1 MAVPEFTITGDLPAF
16 TGVQLA
22 HYGSVIVRA
31 DPPFLPLPAELKTL
45 VEPPPIPVGED
56 GTFTV
61 NLAAVEGLVYK
72 LSLSPRH
79 LFDTLMF
86 AAQPEGTTKDLSELL
101 PVLAPSGMTPYVR
114 GASAYEVALADGFE
128 GTEAEW
134 LASLVGL
141 PGDDGDPGLSA
152 YDVALAAGFIGTVGQ
167 WLASLAAPAGERVAV
182 MGDSIAAVG
191 TFALHGTTWPAATC
205 ETSDQCL
212 ELVGS
217 TATGGETTTQ
227 IAAHIYD
234 TLLFS
239 PTVILFTGGANDLA
253 AGSSLATF
261 QGNVTTIADKSR
273 DADALFVPSNITPL
287 PNLGAGGQADLLAWN
302 AWLAEFTAARDLPL
316 LDFHALL
323 TDGGTGFASG
333 YNSGDNIHPSQ
344 AAHVAMANLARA
356 TLAARGIGLIGR
368 PERRALGRGNLVVD
382 PMLVNGSPISLNWSW
397 TPATGHTGTKV
408 VDPDFRGFAFRDVV
422 SGAAGGLGQFNTQTI
437 TVVPGQRLVVSAEN
451 RVDVSTATAAS
462 FKGLRF
468 EIWWGGPPWVTPLV
482 QGFIAP
488 RDIARW
494 EYEVDV
500 PAGVTSLNV
509 VMLIN
514 GVTGAET
521 FTCLLGECCVRV
533 VT

>member
-22 HYGSVIVRA
+22 HYGSVIIRA
-31 DPPFLPLPAELKTL
+31 TPPYLPLPAELKTL
-45 VEPPPIPVGED
+45 VEPPPIPVDED
-56 GTFTV
+56 GTFTAD
-61 NLAAVEGLVYK
+61 LAAIEGLIYTI
-72 LSLSPRH
+72 SLSPRH
-79 LFDTLMF
+79 LFKAFSF
-86 AAQPEGTTKDLSELL
+86 AALAEGDEKDLSELM
-101 PVLAPSGMTPYVR
+101 PVLAASPMAPYVV
-114 GASAYEVALADGFE
+114 GASAYQLAVADGFI
-128 GTEAEW
+128 GTGAEW
-134 LASLVGL
+134 LASLVG
-141 PGDDGDPGLSA
+141 GDGDPGASA
-152 YDVALAAGFIGTVGQ
+152 YDVAVSTGFVGTMAQ

-191 TFALHGTTWPAATC
+191 TYALHGTTWPTVC
-205 ETSDQCL
+205 ELSDQCL

-227 IAAHIYD
+227 IAARIYD
-234 TLLFS
+234 TLLFD

-253 AGSSLATF
+253 VGSSLATF
-261 QGNVTTIADKSR
+261 QGNVTSVADKTR
-273 DADALFVPSNITPL
+273 DAGALFVPSTITPL
-287 PNLGAGGQADLLAWN
+287 PNLNAGGQAALLAWN
-302 AWLAEFTAARDLPL
+302 AWLAEFTAARGLPL
-316 LDFHALL
+316 LDFHALI

-344 AAHVAMANLARA
+344 VAHVAMANLARA
-356 TLAARGIGLIGR
+356 TLAARGIGTVGR

-382 PMLVNGSPISLNWSW
+382 PMLVNGTPISLNWTW

-437 TVVPGQRLVVSAEN
+437 TVVPGQRLIVSAEN
-451 RVDVSTATAAS
+451 RVDVSTATVAS

-482 QGFIAP
+482 QGFIAQ

-494 EYEVDV
+494 RYEVDV
-500 PAGVTSLNV
+500 PAGVTSMNV

-514 GVTGAET
+514 GITGAET
-521 FTCLLGECCVRV
+521 FTCLLGEFIVRV
-533 VT
+533 AGPND